1 MLFYI
6 WAGEDM
12 YQGLHGIEDYGVF
25 DCFDIEDANRR
36 GLEMSEEVIVSYGLE
51 KEYYDCYD
59 EVEDDEDIEFDY
71 GEHTMWEIRKI
82 KDEYVELGEDELN
95 ALCRRDPDGF
105 VEKFTEEVDF

>member
-12 YQGLHGIEDYGVF
+12 YEGLHGIENYGVF
-25 DCFDIEDANRR
+25 NCRDGEEAEYQ
-36 GLEMSEEVIVSYGLE
+36 GLEMSLDVIESYGIDDQ
-51 KEYYDCYD
+51 YDY
-59 EVEDDEDIEFDY
+59 EDGDDVDAVCR
-71 GEHTMWEIRKI
+71 EHTMWEVRKI

-95 ALCRRDPDGF
+95 ALCCQDPDGF